1 MRTTLLCRRLAAAAV
16 LLLLPAAAS
25 AQFESVG
32 ALQFPTSARSAE
44 AQRHF
49 LRGVAILHSFGWKQ
63 AIEQFR
69 AAQEIEPDFALAYW
83 GETLCYNHPLFRS
96 DPDDENPRAA
106 LARLG
111 STPAERLAKAPTA
124 RERGFLEAVEAL
136 WGKGDY
142 SARRVAYM
150 HAMERLY
157 EQFPED
163 HEVASFYA
171 LALLS
176 GSRALGDQS
185 GRLEVQA
192 GAIALEVFGDNPN
205 HPGAPHYAIHA
216 FDDPLHAP
224 LALPA
229 ARQYAKIAPAV
240 AHARHMPTHIFI
252 QHGLWDLVSEHNQS
266 AYDAARALWNPG
278 DSVGDTVHPLD
289 WGQYGDLQRGDYARS
304 RTWLDR
310 LEMVIDESDGA
321 QRAVDTLPLLDARH
335 VAETEE
341 WRIDPI
347 ADDSSDHTL
356 LATGLSAI
364 RLGDVET
371 ARRAA
376 TALEERAAGDSKPVR
391 IMHFQVAALV
401 AAAEG
406 RGADGT
412 ALMDEAIAVAETM
425 RPPNGAANPVKPPY
439 ELYGELL
446 LDLDQPDAGGR
457 EVRALAAADAGAHP
471 LTARRRP
478 GRRRQRRHV
487 DTAYARYAAL
497 RDNWRGQ
504 ADHPVIAEA
513 RAFTATDNAA
523 GKD

>member
-25 AQFESVG
+25 AQFASVG
-32 ALQFPTSARSAE
+32 SLQFPTSARSAE
-44 AQRHF
+44 AQQHF

-136 WGKGDY
+136 WGAGDY

-150 HAMERLY
+150 HAMERLH
-157 EQFPED
+157 EQFPDD
-163 HEVASFYA
+163 HEVATFYA
-171 LALLS
+171 LSLLS

-185 GRLEVQA
+185 GRLEIRS
-192 GAIALEVFGDNPN
+192 GAIALDVFGENPN

-252 QHGLWDLVSEHNQS
+252 QHGMWDLVSEHNQS

-289 WGQYGDLQRGDYARS
+289 WGQYGDLQRGDYARA
-304 RTWLDR
+304 RTWLER
-310 LEMVIDESDGA
+310 LEQVIDESDGA
-321 QRAVDTLPLLDARH
+321 QRAADSLALLTARH
-335 VAETEE
+335 IVETEE
-341 WRIDPI
+341 WKVNPI
-347 ADDSSDHTL
+347 TADSAEHTL
-356 LATGLSAI
+356 LATGISAI
-364 RLGDVET
+364 RLGDVDT

-376 TALEERAAGDSKPVR
+376 AALEERAADGAKPVR
-391 IMHFQVAALV
+391 IMHLQVAALV
-401 AAAEG
+401 AAADG
-406 RGADGT
+406 RGADAT

-446 LDLDQPDAGGR
+446 LDLDEPGPAAEKFEHSLLRMPGR
-457 EVRALAAADAGAHP
+457 TRSLLGAARAAAASGDN
-471 LTARRRP
+471 
-478 GRRRQRRHV
+478 
-487 DTAYARYAAL
+487 DTAYVRYAAIL
-497 RDNWRGQ
+497 DNWRGEP
-504 ADHPVIAEA
+504 DHAVIAEA
-513 RAFTATDNAA
+513 RAFTASDNNA